1 MGHATQGGIHPRLT
15 LEQRRRKLAA
25 YAYGLLRTLELQSAW
40 LPAVPDTDFKVVL
53 GHAIGHDALML
64 DALHRRLGEM
74 LTEPIP
80 AAPGP
85 EYARNFDENVHLS
98 SEREIAAFLERV
110 HGDLLESMR
119 GYLRSGETNT
129 DEPSRILLEWC
140 TGLVSQQVEALRRWS
155 DGSVRL
161 RSVDAP
167 STGPGIPYSGREPLP
182 QVVDVPRRRAGLR
195 FEKESIL
202 RPIDRPI
209 EAMVVNPECMRR
221 FCHFVY
227 LDIEVQAMEVCALN
241 IILFREMP
249 LRFKLEM
256 ARQIW
261 DEGRHAILLRQLLEK
276 YGGREGDYAY
286 GRAVWNR
293 YFLGENLA
301 ERLTIQQ
308 IVQEGNSVEGN
319 AVFIQQLR
327 EAGET
332 EAAEIL
338 EYVNADE
345 SVHARIGN
353 EWLLHLVEH
362 SRGGYET
369 NIQRA
374 IGKIGVNIPGKAPI
388 NRRTRALSAF
398 PMWFIGSLA

>member
-1 MGHATQGGIHPRLT
+1 
-15 LEQRRRKLAA
+15 
-25 YAYGLLRTLELQSAW
+25 
-40 LPAVPDTDFKVVL
+40 
-53 GHAIGHDALML
+53 
-64 DALHRRLGEM
+64 
-74 LTEPIP
+74 
-80 AAPGP
+80 PGP

-98 SEREIAAFLERV
+98 TEREIAAFLERV
-110 HGDLLESMR
+110 HGDLLESMS
-119 GYLRSGETNT
+119 GYLRAGEATT
-129 DEPSRILLEWC
+129 DEPSRLLLEWC
-140 TGLVSQQVEALRRWS
+140 VGLASQQVEALRRWS

-167 STGPGIPYSGREPLP
+167 SAGPGLPYSGKEPLP
-182 QVVDVPRRRAGLR
+182 QGVSVPRRREGLQ

-209 EAMVVNPECMRR
+209 QALVIHPESMRR
-221 FCHFVY
+221 LCHFVY

-249 LRFKLEM
+249 LQFKLDM

-293 YFLGENLA
+293 YFLGDTLA
-301 ERLTIQQ
+301 ERLAIQQ

-319 AVFIQQLR
+319 AIFIQQLR

-332 EAAEIL
+332 EAAELL

-345 SVHARIGN
+345 SVHVRIGN

-362 SRGGYET
+362 SRSEYEAS
-369 NIQRA
+369 IKRA
-374 IGKIGVNIPGKAPI
+374 MGKIGVNIPGKAPI
-388 NRRTRALSAF
+388 NKRTRAISAF
-398 PMWFIGSLA
+398 PMWFIDSLA